1 MTELLGL
8 QSLTKAVREPNG
20 AMRPIF
26 DSLTFTM
33 ASDERSVALL
43 GRSGSGK
50 TTLLRIIAGLDGRYD
65 GQYVFQGTALAKH
78 LDPLADHRRRHIGLV
93 AQSYDLLDDF
103 TVERNVLFGA
113 RGLEQPERRT
123 REALALVGL
132 EGMGKKPVTKLS
144 GGEAQRVAI
153 ARAIIRRPT
162 LILADEPTG
171 ALDEDTEGEI
181 LDLFTRL
188 QESGTSF
195 IIATHSPRVAAAC
208 HRRVMVADRRLREL
222 GDDRGPVR
230 AALPIAGGG

>member
-1 MTELLGL
+1 MTELLAL
-8 QSLTKAVREPNG
+8 QYLTKTVREPNG
-20 AMRPIF
+20 SVRQLFDGLDFAMG
-26 DSLTFTM
+26 
-33 ASDERSVALL
+33 ADERSVALL

-65 GQYVFQGTALAKH
+65 GQYVFRGAALPKG
-78 LDPLADHRRRHIGLV
+78 LDPMADHRRRHIGLV

-113 RGLEQPERRT
+113 RGLEQPERQT
-123 REALALVGL
+123 REALAMVGL
-132 EGMGKKPVTKLS
+132 AGMGKNKVTKLS

-153 ARAIIRRPT
+153 ARAIVRRPA

-181 LDLFTRL
+181 LDLFASL

-208 HRRVMVADRRLREL
+208 HRRVTVADRRLREL
-222 GDDRGPVR
+222 GHGR
-230 AALPIAGGG
+230 

>member
-1 MTELLGL
+1 MTELLAL
-8 QSLTKAVREPNG
+8 QSLTKTVREPNG
-20 AMRPIF
+20 SVRRLF
-26 DSLTFTM
+26 DGLDFVM
-33 ASDERSVALL
+33 GCDERSVALL

-50 TTLLRIIAGLDGRYD
+50 TTLLRIIAGLDVRYD
-65 GQYVFQGTALAKH
+65 GQYVFRGDALPKS

-103 TVERNVLFGA
+103 TVERNVLFGS
-113 RGLEQPERRT
+113 RGLEQPGRRT
-123 REALALVGL
+123 SEALALVGL
-132 EGMGKKPVTKLS
+132 EGMGEKPVTKLS

-153 ARAIIRRPT
+153 ARAIVRRPT

-181 LDLFTRL
+181 LDLFASL

-208 HRRVMVADRRLREL
+208 HRRVTVADRRLRDL
-222 GDDRGPVR
+222 GNGR
-230 AALPIAGGG
+230 